1 VTTVALAGLNAVRV
15 TRMRRQAGVEPGDHD
30 HLATVGEGLG
40 PPLRLL
46 VIGDSAARGYGLA
59 DAGEALPFQV
69 STRLAKATGRR
80 ISTAALATD
89 GHTTADVLAE
99 QAPLVMAHR
108 PDVVVLLV
116 GVNDAFKGR
125 RATQVRHDTRKLLT
139 ALSADAPG
147 AALAFVTCPNL
158 RSAPGLAWPLNAVLG
173 LRCRQVAAAQAAVAA
188 DLGVP
193 TIQLTRPLREHY
205 GADGFHPGA
214 AGIAAVAEQVARTL
228 VEKEASWISA

>member
-1 VTTVALAGLNAVRV
+1 MTTVTLAGMNAARV
-15 TRMRRQAGVEPGDHD
+15 ARMRRHAGVEPGDHD
-30 HLATVGEGLG
+30 HLATIGEGLG
-40 PPLRLL
+40 RPLRLL

-69 STRLAKATGRR
+69 ATRLAKATGRR
-80 ISTAALATD
+80 IATAALATD
-89 GHTTADVLAE
+89 GHTTADVLEA
-99 QAPLVMAHR
+99 QAPVVKAHR

-125 RATQVRHDTRKLLT
+125 RTAQVRHDTRKLLT
-139 ALSADAPG
+139 SLSADAPD
-147 AALAFVTCPNL
+147 AAITFVTCPNL

-193 TIQLTRPLREHY
+193 TIPLTRPLREHY
-205 GADGFHPGA
+205 GGDGFHPGA

-228 VEKEASWISA
+228 VEKETSWILA